1 MKYEIAIPS
10 YKRPETVIDK
20 TLQFL
25 HLTNADKKSVT
36 VFVADKKE
44 AAVYVKTFRDN
55 HIKIKIVIGKSTL
68 RGQRNFMR
76 KYYKQG
82 TNVLFLDD
90 DVEGIYQATNPKK
103 LVLVRNLNEL
113 CAGAFD
119 MCSQFGVS
127 LWGISAVLNPF
138 FMSGKGISTDLKYI
152 IGACYGEV
160 IRHDKF
166 YDLELEDKEDFERTI
181 KHFIKD
187 GNVIRY
193 NEFAPKTNYYKEKG
207 GMQETRTK
215 ERVKESALFLLR
227 KYPQYCK
234 LNTGKKNQEFVEI
247 KLIKQ

>member
-10 YKRPETVIDK
+10 YKRAQILLDK
-20 TLQFL
+20 TLKYL
-25 HLTNADKKSVT
+25 CSKTNADIMSIT
-36 VFVADKKE
+36 VFVANEAERKE
-44 AAVYVKTFRDN
+44 YRKLIMTP
-55 HIKIKIVIGKSTL
+55 KIAIVVGRPTL
-68 RGQRNFMR
+68 RAQRNFMR
-76 KYYKQG
+76 KYYKVG
-82 TNVLFLDD
+82 TNVLFMDD
-90 DVEGIYQATNPKK
+90 DIEGIYQATNAKT
-103 LVLVRNLNEL
+103 LNLVRNINDL
-113 CAGAFD
+113 CSNAFD
-119 MCSQFGVS
+119 MCHQFGVS

-138 FMSGKGISTDLKYI
+138 FMAGKGISTDLKYI

-187 GNVIRY
+187 GNVIRF
-193 NEFAPKTNYYKEKG
+193 NELAPKTNYYKEKG

-227 KYPQYCK
+227 KYPKYCK